1 MPSRAPGSAD
11 TAASVGVDVGA
22 TLAKIALRTPERGLE
37 FRLAPAAELDSVAAL
52 LGEAGPERV
61 GVTGGGAAELAR
73 RLGGAPIPVNEFA
86 AWGAGAKALLEGQ
99 GGAPADRYLLVS
111 VGTGTSVMLA
121 DGMAVQRVGGTAL
134 GGGTIVGLGA
144 LLLGTRSF
152 AELVALA
159 AKGDRRRVDLLVSD
173 IYRPGEIPLAGDLTA
188 ANFGKADRRLGEDAP
203 DRADVAHALM
213 GLVAENV
220 ALICAGVGA
229 ALQVRTVVFGGSTL
243 RANAPLVEIL
253 AQITGFT
260 GTHPTFLAEGEFAG
274 ALGALLLA
282 ETV

>member
-1 MPSRAPGSAD
+1 MSQAGE
-11 TAASVGVDVGA
+11 AAGAVGVDVGA
-22 TLAKIALRTPERGLE
+22 TLAKIALRTPGRGVE
-37 FRLAPAAELDSVAAL
+37 FRLEPAGALDAVAAL
-52 LGEAGPERV
+52 LAEVRPRRLGI
-61 GVTGGGAAELAR
+61 TGGGGAELAR
-73 RLGGAPIPVNEFA
+73 RIASESVAVNEFA
-86 AWGAGAKALLEGQ
+86 AWGTGAKALLEAN

-144 LLLGTRSF
+144 LLLGTSRF
-152 AELVALA
+152 EELVALA

-188 ANFGKADRRLGEDAP
+188 ANFGKAGGRAGAEAP
-203 DRADVAHALM
+203 ERADLAHALM

-243 RANAPLVEIL
+243 RENAPLVEIL
-253 AQITGFT
+253 GQIAGFT
-260 GTHPTFLAEGEFAG
+260 GTHPTFLDEGEFAG